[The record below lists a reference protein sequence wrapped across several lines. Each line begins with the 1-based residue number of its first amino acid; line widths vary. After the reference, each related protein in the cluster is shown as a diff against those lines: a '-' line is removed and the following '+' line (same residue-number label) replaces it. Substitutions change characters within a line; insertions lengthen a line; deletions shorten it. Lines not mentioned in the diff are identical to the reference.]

1 MNNANRIPNSGTDRY
16 RHDFSIRG
24 PAVLELLPSIGP
36 KSRTKVQ
43 SKTRGSKPRTKWPIS
58 RNGFKEYN
66 LDSKV
71 RGWIYSFKREITMI
85 YDSWLDKLFDRNSEE
100 SLKERAKQSR
110 LIHHDDEDITDRTQK
125 KLKAT
130 HISLGFTLDKVIED
144 LRKHGHG

>member
-1 MNNANRIPNSGTDRY
+1 
-16 RHDFSIRG
+16 
-24 PAVLELLPSIGP
+24 
-36 KSRTKVQ
+36 
-43 SKTRGSKPRTKWPIS
+43 
-58 RNGFKEYN
+58 
-66 LDSKV
+66 
-71 RGWIYSFKREITMI
+71 MI